1 MKYELRFTEE
11 HKEGL
16 ERMYQYLYQNFT
28 AIKGGKIATKRLLD
42 WMRFVN
48 KLTARKTYSKLNQSK
63 LNEIREFI
71 IKKQNDKTT

>member
-16 ERMYQYLYQNFT
+16 ERMYNYLYQNYE
-28 AIKGGKIATKRLLD
+28 AIKVGGAGRNRLIG

-71 IKKQNDKTT
+71 IKKQNDKTP